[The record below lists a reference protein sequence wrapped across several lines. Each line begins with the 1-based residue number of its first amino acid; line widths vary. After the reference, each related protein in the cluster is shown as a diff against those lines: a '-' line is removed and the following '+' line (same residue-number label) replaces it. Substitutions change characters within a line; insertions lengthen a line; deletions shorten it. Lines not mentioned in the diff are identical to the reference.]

1 MTHYQLTE
9 IPRARFSTALH
20 MMYPVDWT
28 HLGDDAVEYFAV
40 PEPLGYSAEDEYM
53 YYVRIGHTYHC
64 LSAAPHNIRARIAP
78 AIAAYA
84 DRVRDSV

>member
-1 MTHYQLTE
+1 MTHYPLTE

-20 MMYPVDWT
+20 MMYPTDWT

-40 PEPLGYSAEDEYM
+40 PEPLGYSAEEEFM
-53 YYVRIGHTYHC
+53 YYVRVGHMHYA
-64 LSAAPHNIRARIAP
+64 LSAAPHNIRARIASTVT
-78 AIAAYA
+78 AYA